1 VTPYA
6 LFFVPYY
13 TAAVA
18 ALVVHVV
25 CAFHY
30 LGYAGIAAGAVLAV
44 AIVAA
49 FGGAFYPV
57 TIPSE
62 YRATFGA
69 SL

>member
-1 VTPYA
+1 
-6 LFFVPYY
+6 
-13 TAAVA
+13 
-18 ALVVHVV
+18 
-25 CAFHY
+25 
-30 LGYAGIAAGAVLAV
+30 VLAV